1 MGSLFKSKKS
11 TTTQT
16 SESKPWSQAIP
27 ILQKVLNDAEKLY
40 TSEGGINQDFVDK
53 EVSKLTPEMQNSVK
67 QLLNSS
73 EVKSS
78 LDSATTAAK
87 SGASGID
94 TAKSLLSNLASNGG
108 ITAKDINSMTSALYD
123 SDTVKSQ
130 TDQLGKT
137 VRDQLAGNIQDI
149 NQSSTSSG
157 NMGSSRAGVAEG
169 VAKGKAAEAIATG
182 VADIQNTART
192 TAQQAALNTLQNNQS
207 TQLNAAN
214 QLGSLGTS
222 SAGLLNQTANQYNQV
237 YQNALQGSNVLQTQ
251 AQNVAD
257 TNWFNK
263 VGQQQQGWANLG
275 NLANIAGSIGSMGG
289 TSTGTAKQSGGGN
302 SMFNNILGGVSTGAG
317 AYGAITQSDA
327 SLKKKVKKTGKSKD
341 GTNTYSWEWNDSAK
355 QKYGLEGKG
364 KGVLAQDVV
373 KKKPEAVK
381 RDVSKGKLMVDYSL
395 LGEDI
400 KRSK

>member
-27 ILQKVLNDAEKLY
+27 ILQKVLNDANKLY

-53 EVSKLTPEMQNSVK
+53 EVSKLTPEMQDSVK

-78 LDSATTAAK
+78 LNSATTAAK

-94 TAKSLLSNLASNGG
+94 TAKSLLSNLASSGG
-108 ITAKDINSMTSALYD
+108 ITAQDINSMTSALYD

-137 VRDQLAGNIQDI
+137 VREQLAGNIQDI
-149 NQSSTSSG
+149 NQASTSSG

-192 TAQQAALNTLQNNQS
+192 TAQQAALNTLQGNQS
-207 TQLNAAN
+207 NQLNAAN

-263 VGQQQQGWANLG
+263 TGQQQQGWANLG
-275 NLANIAGSIGSMGG
+275 NLANIAGSIGGMGG
-289 TSTGTAKQSGGGN
+289 TTTGTAKQSGGGN
-302 SMFNNILGGVSTGAG
+302 SMFNNVLGGASTAAG
-317 AYGAITQSDA
+317 IYGALSDA

-355 QKYGLEGKG
+355 QKFGLEGKDS
-364 KGVLAQDVV
+364 GVLAQDVA
-373 KKKPEAVK
+373 KKKPNAVK
-381 RDVSKGKLMVDYSL
+381 REPSKGKLTVDYSV

-400 KRSK
+400 KRGK

>member
-94 TAKSLLSNLASNGG
+94 TAKSLLSSLASNGG

-130 TDQLGKT
+130 TEQLGKT
-137 VRDQLAGNIQDI
+137 VREQLAGNIQDI

-302 SMFNNILGGVSTGAG
+302 SMFNNILGGASTAAG
-317 AYGAITQSDA
+317 IYGALSDA

-355 QKYGLEGKG
+355 QKFGLEGKDS
-364 KGVLAQDVV
+364 GVLAQDVA
-373 KKKPEAVK
+373 KKKPNAVK
-381 RDVSKGKLMVDYSL
+381 REPFKGKLTVDYSV

-400 KRSK
+400 KRGK